1 MRRILLTG
9 KNGQIGWELQR
20 TLATLGEV
28 VAVDRN
34 DMDLTNPDAIR
45 KVSRETKPAMIVNAA
60 AYTAVDEA
68 ESKPD
73 LAMAVNGTAP
83 GILAEEAKG
92 LGATVVHYSTDYVF
106 DGDKQTPYTEE
117 DVPNPLSVY
126 GRSKFAGEQAIQA
139 VGVPHLIFRTSWVY
153 GMHRKNFFLTILRLA
168 REKEELR
175 IVDDQIGAPTWCR
188 AIAEATA
195 RILAQLGRTE
205 GFRDHGG
212 TYHLTAAGQTS
223 WHGFAEAIVQAAGEH
238 LSSERSTLP
247 GTHILPI
254 RTSEFP
260 LPAKRPAYSLLSNVK
275 IESTFGVAMS
285 HWSEM
290 LRLCVG
296 DMNESR
302 CLTN

>member
-34 DMDLTNPDAIR
+34 DMDLTNPDALR
-45 KVSRETKPAMIVNAA
+45 KVIRETKPAMIVNAA

-106 DGDKQTPYTEE
+106 DGEKETPYTEE

-139 VGVPHLIFRTSWVY
+139 DDTPHLIFRTSWVY
-153 GMHRKNFFLTILRLA
+153 GVRRKNFLLTVLRLA
-168 REKEELR
+168 REKEDLR

-188 AIAEATA
+188 AIAEVTA
-195 RILAQLGRTE
+195 QILAQLGQTE
-205 GFRDHGG
+205 GFRDRGG

-238 LSSERSTLP
+238 LSSERSALLATE
-247 GTHILPI
+247 ILPI
-254 RTSEFP
+254 CTSEFP
-260 LPAKRPAYSLLSNVK
+260 LPAKRLAYSLLSNVK

-285 HWSEM
+285 NWSEM
-290 LRLCVG
+290 LRLCVE

>member
-20 TLATLGEV
+20 SLVTLGEV

-45 KVSRETKPAMIVNAA
+45 KVIRETKPALIVNAA

-73 LAMAVNGTAP
+73 LAMTVNGTAP

-106 DGDKQTPYTEE
+106 DGDKQTPYAEE

-139 VGVPHLIFRTSWVY
+139 VGTPHLIFRTSWVY
-153 GMHRKNFFLTILRLA
+153 GVRRKNFLLTILRLA

-188 AIAEATA
+188 AIAEVTA
-195 RILAQLGRTE
+195 QILAQLGQTE
-205 GFRDHGG
+205 GFRERGG

-223 WHGFAEAIVQAAGEH
+223 WHGFAAAIVQASREH
-238 LSSERSTLP
+238 LGGEQSALLATD
-247 GTHILPI
+247 ILPI

-260 LPAKRPAYSLLSNVK
+260 LPAKRPANSLLSNVK

-285 HWSEM
+285 HWSDF
-290 LRLCVG
+290 LSLCVE

-302 CLTN
+302 RLMN

>member
-28 VAVDRN
+28 VAVDRHA
-34 DMDLTNPDAIR
+34 MDLANPDAIR
-45 KVSRETKPAMIVNAA
+45 RTVREIKPALIVNAA
-60 AYTAVDEA
+60 AYTAVDKA
-68 ESKPD
+68 ESESD
-73 LAMAVNGTAP
+73 LAMAINGTAP
-83 GILAEEAKG
+83 GILAEDAKG
-92 LGATVVHYSTDYVF
+92 LGAKVVHYSTDYVF
-106 DGDKQTPYTEE
+106 DGARGAPYTEE
-117 DVPNPLSVY
+117 DAPNPLNVY
-126 GRSKFAGEQAIQA
+126 GKTKLSGEQAIQA
-139 VGVPHLIFRTSWVY
+139 VGTPHLIFRTSWMY
-153 GMHRKNFFLTILRLA
+153 GVRRKNFLLTVLRLA

-195 RILAQLGRTE
+195 QILAQLGQTE
-205 GFRDHGG
+205 GFRDRSG

-223 WHGFAEAIVQAAGEH
+223 WHGFAEAIVQASREH
-238 LSSERSTLP
+238 LGGEQSALLATD
-247 GTHILPI
+247 ILPI

-260 LPAKRPAYSLLSNVK
+260 LPAKRPAYSLLSNVQ
-275 IESTFGVAMS
+275 IERTFGVAMS

-290 LRLCVG
+290 LRWCVD

>member
-1 MRRILLTG
+1 MRQILLIG
-9 KNGQIGWELQR
+9 KNGQVGWELQR

-28 VAVDRN
+28 VSVDHHA
-34 DMDLTNPDAIR
+34 MDLANPDAIR
-45 KVSRETKPAMIVNAA
+45 KVVREIKPALIVNAA

-139 VGVPHLIFRTSWVY
+139 VGTPHLIFRTSWVY
-153 GMHRKNFFLTILRLA
+153 GVRRKNFLLTILRLA

-195 RILAQLGRTE
+195 QILAQLGQAE
-205 GFRDHGG
+205 GFRDRSG

-223 WHGFAEAIVQAAGEH
+223 WHAFAEAIIQASREH
-238 LSSERSTLP
+238 LGGEQSALLATD
-247 GTHILPI
+247 ILPI

-260 LPAKRPAYSLLSNVK
+260 LPANRPAYSLLSNVK

-290 LRLCVG
+290 LRLCVE

>member
-28 VAVDRN
+28 FAVDCN
-34 DMDLTNPDAIR
+34 DMDFTNPDAIR
-45 KVSRETKPAMIVNAA
+45 KVIREIKPALIVNAA

-106 DGDKQTPYTEE
+106 DGDKQTPYTEG
-117 DVPNPLSVY
+117 DAPNPLNVY
-126 GRSKFAGEQAIQA
+126 GKTKLAGDRAIQA

-153 GMHRKNFFLTILRLA
+153 GAREKNFLLTILRLA

-195 RILAQLGRTE
+195 QVLAQLGQTE
-205 GFRDHGG
+205 GFRDRGG
-212 TYHLTAAGQTS
+212 TYHITAAGETS
-223 WHGFAEAIVQAAGEH
+223 WYGFAKEIVQTREH
-238 LSSERSTLP
+238 LSGEQSTLP
-247 GTHILPI
+247 ATHVLPI
-254 RTSEFP
+254 RTFEFA

-275 IESTFGVAMS
+275 IESAFGVAMS

-290 LRLCVG
+290 LRLCVE

>member
-1 MRRILLTG
+1 LRRILLTG

-28 VAVDRN
+28 VSVDRHAVD
-34 DMDLTNPDAIR
+34 LANPDEIR
-45 KVSRETKPAMIVNAA
+45 KVVREIKPALIVNAA
-60 AYTAVDEA
+60 AYTAVDKA
-68 ESKPD
+68 ESESD

-139 VGVPHLIFRTSWVY
+139 VGTPHLIFRTSWVY
-153 GMHRKNFFLTILRLA
+153 GARRKNFLLTVLRM
-168 REKEELR
+168 
-175 IVDDQIGAPTWCR
+175 V
-188 AIAEATA
+188 AEMTA
-195 RILAQLGRTE
+195 QVLAQLKRQE
-205 GFRDHGG
+205 DILERGG
-212 TYHLTAAGQTS
+212 TYHISAAGKTS
-223 WHGFAEAIVQAAGEH
+223 WHGFAKEIVQSAKGHLGGEQSA
-238 LSSERSTLP
+238 LLA
-247 GTHILPI
+247 THILPI

-260 LPAKRPAYSLLSNVK
+260 LLAKRPAYSLLSNSKMEKV
-275 IESTFGVAMS
+275 FGVTMD
-285 HWSEM
+285 HWSEG
-290 LRLCVG
+290 LRLCVE

>member
-1 MRRILLTG
+1 LRRILLTG

-28 VAVDRN
+28 VSVDRHAVD
-34 DMDLTNPDAIR
+34 LANPDEIR
-45 KVSRETKPAMIVNAA
+45 KVVREIKPALIVNAA
-60 AYTAVDEA
+60 AYTAVDKA
-68 ESKPD
+68 ESESD

-139 VGVPHLIFRTSWVY
+139 VGTPHLIFRTSWVY
-153 GMHRKNFFLTILRLA
+153 GARRKNFLLTVLRLA
-168 REKEELR
+168 REKEEVR

-188 AIAEATA
+188 MVAEMTA
-195 RILAQLGRTE
+195 QVLAQLKRQE
-205 GFRDHGG
+205 DILERGG
-212 TYHLTAAGQTS
+212 TYHISAAGKTS
-223 WHGFAEAIVQAAGEH
+223 WHGFAKEIVQSAKGHLGGEQSA
-238 LSSERSTLP
+238 LLA
-247 GTHILPI
+247 THILPI

-260 LPAKRPAYSLLSNVK
+260 LLAKRPAYSLLSNSKMEKV
-275 IESTFGVAMS
+275 FGVTMD
-285 HWSEM
+285 HWSEG
-290 LRLCVG
+290 LRLCVE